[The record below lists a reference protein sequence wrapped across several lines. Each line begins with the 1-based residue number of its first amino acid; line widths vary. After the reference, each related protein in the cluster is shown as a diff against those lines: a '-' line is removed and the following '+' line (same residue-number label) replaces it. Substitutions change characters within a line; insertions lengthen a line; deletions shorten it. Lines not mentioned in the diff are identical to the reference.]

1 LEVIIE
7 VIILSQLIHISRA
20 SYPDS
25 FLRIFFAIIIPMD
38 KITFEEFQKLD
49 LRAVTILEAKK
60 IPQTKKLLKLIL
72 DDGKEERQIVASIGN
87 QYSIRE
93 LEGKQIII
101 LANLETKE
109 FFGEESQ
116 GMLLAAEGKKIALLT
131 PDKPVPTGT
140 KVD

>member
-1 LEVIIE
+1 
-7 VIILSQLIHISRA
+7 
-20 SYPDS
+20 
-25 FLRIFFAIIIPMD
+25 MD

-60 IPQTKKLLKLIL
+60 IPQTKKLLKLTL